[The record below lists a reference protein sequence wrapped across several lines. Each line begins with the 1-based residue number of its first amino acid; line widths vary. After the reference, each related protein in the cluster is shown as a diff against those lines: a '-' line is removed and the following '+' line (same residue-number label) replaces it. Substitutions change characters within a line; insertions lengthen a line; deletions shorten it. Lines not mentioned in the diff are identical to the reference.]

1 LDSLTSKYYEY
12 SKTLKELPLT
22 DLQNEYTDL
31 QTKASQTED
40 LLNSAD
46 VKHQKTSE
54 SLYKSLISNGNEQI
68 DNLKQ

>member
-1 LDSLTSKYYEY
+1 M
-12 SKTLKELPLT
+12 ELPLKEKQ
-22 DLQNEYTDL
+22 DEYADL

-46 VKHQKTSE
+46 ARHQKTSE